1 MSVTDQQPT
10 RVGQRVQEIFSDSR
24 GWVTYL
30 NENGEASIDWDE
42 PSEHD
47 GDVFPISAL
56 RVVEV
61 IRIDADLY
69 EDPSTWFFIEQIS
82 NGTEHGPVYTLRNG
96 VKLRGVEQLRQF
108 MLGFHKSA

>member
-10 RVGQRVQEIFSDSR
+10 RVGQRVQEVFSDTR
-24 GWVTYL
+24 GWVIAL
-30 NENGEASIDWDE
+30 VGGNMAEVEWDD

-47 GDVFPISAL
+47 GDMFPVDAL
-56 RVVEV
+56 RVVET

-96 VKLRGVEQLRQF
+96 VKLKGVEQLRQF
-108 MLGFHKSA
+108 MLGFYKSA